1 MTLDLKYLGQMTNL
15 TEIRLKG
22 LSGMKL
28 TSLPTFENL
37 VNLKTLVSNH
47 LITKLKCIL
56 FDYRY

>member
-37 VNLKTLVSNH
+37 VNLKTLVRNH
-47 LITKLKCIL
+47 LIAIL
-56 FDYRY
+56 IYLI